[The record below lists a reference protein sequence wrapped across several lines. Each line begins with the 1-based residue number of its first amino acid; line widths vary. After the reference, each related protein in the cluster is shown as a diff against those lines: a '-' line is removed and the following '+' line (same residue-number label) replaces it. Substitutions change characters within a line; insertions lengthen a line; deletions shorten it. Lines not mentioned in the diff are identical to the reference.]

1 MTIDD
6 ILLAATLETAALT
19 CELCEAKAYDK
30 DDSIDYPKYIDG
42 KWFHVSSD
50 GDKVPCGA
58 DIWGAYIDGYP
69 KEVIT
74 N

>member
-6 ILLAATLETAALT
+6 ILLAATLETAAL
-19 CELCEAKAYDK
+19 
-30 DDSIDYPKYIDG
+30 
-42 KWFHVSSD
+42 
-50 GDKVPCGA
+50 PCGA